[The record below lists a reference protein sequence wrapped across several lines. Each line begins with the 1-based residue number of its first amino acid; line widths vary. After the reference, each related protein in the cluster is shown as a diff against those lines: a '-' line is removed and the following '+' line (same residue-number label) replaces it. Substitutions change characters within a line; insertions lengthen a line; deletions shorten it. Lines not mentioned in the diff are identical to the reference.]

1 MFEVGCSEL
10 MLYAAFLG
18 KGAKNAGRVAVRSGG
33 LRPGHPAVLAGKQDF
48 GGANCVD
55 LVDRSLEFPGFSR
68 GEVNSAVGGG
78 TDRKVLI
85 VIQDTLDTD
94 PIEVFRRVVDDNAA
108 KMADPELV
116 GGPGE
121 VPALKGVLVLG
132 VGGAQT
138 GYEEHCFHAAIEAID
153 SLTDTRDLKSEGIA
167 TKVAITIHM
176 RLLRRHKNS
185 SNSFYRQLAP
195 AFNQYRVTR

>member
-1 MFEVGCSEL
+1 VGLRLSP
-10 MLYAAFLG
+10 AFLG
-18 KGAKNAGRVAVRSGG
+18 RGGETVGIVAVWGG
-33 LRPGHPAVLAGKQDF
+33 ELRPGHPAVLAGKQDF

-55 LVDRSLEFPGFSR
+55 LVDRGLEFPGFAR

-85 VIQDTLDTD
+85 VIEDKLDTD
-94 PIEVFRRVVDDNAA
+94 PIEVFRGVVDDNAA
-108 KMADPELV
+108 KMAYPELV

-121 VPALKGVLVLG
+121 VLALKGVLVLG

-138 GYEEHCFHAAIEAID
+138 GYEQNCFHAAIEAID

-176 RLLRRHKNS
+176 RLMRRHKKFFELFLS
-185 SNSFYRQLAP
+185 P
-195 AFNQYRVTR
+195 TRT